1 MQKTLMAP
9 TLPVNVFKL
18 RGEEFF
24 QLVQE
29 QWG

>member
-1 MQKTLMAP
+1 MAP

-29 QWG
+29 QCGAT